1 MGAAHTV
8 AAIDKGTERLRTTA
22 RSTTEI
28 DSDLKCIME
37 EGRTRR
43 PRPNPEENE
52 TSCDLRGVCATRK
65 ELDQVAK
72 ERTTHVLCLPR
83 DRHEQNRR
91 SFFLGGRRGH
101 ERRQRPTKPADRTMT
116 TASKTKM
123 VRVLRRPW
131 TSIRD

>member
-72 ERTTHVLCLPR
+72 ERTTHVLCLPSSFECLQK
-83 DRHEQNRR
+83 DLAFSLEGIGSQTQTVLNRR
-91 SFFLGGRRGH
+91 
-101 ERRQRPTKPADRTMT
+101 
-116 TASKTKM
+116 
-123 VRVLRRPW
+123 
-131 TSIRD
+131 